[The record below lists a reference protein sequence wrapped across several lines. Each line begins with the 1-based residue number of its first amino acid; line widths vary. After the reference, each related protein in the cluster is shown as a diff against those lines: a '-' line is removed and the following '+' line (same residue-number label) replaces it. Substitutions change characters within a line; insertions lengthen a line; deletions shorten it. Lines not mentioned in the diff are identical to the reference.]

1 MPRMSLESKMHGQYF
16 QTLCQGCFYK
26 NLFSSPKMSLGAF
39 RACQI
44 TQAIIKSKPYSETFN
59 FQFSDKMSGVSK
71 CQQLAIQQDFESAT
85 MSSSVICTVLHQGR
99 SHNQECEAPSPRLYD
114 KLKLQKKKF
123 KIKIKKFWSDCKMS
137 SDN

>member
-1 MPRMSLESKMHGQYF
+1 M
-16 QTLCQGCFYK
+16 
-26 NLFSSPKMSLGAF
+26 
-39 RACQI
+39 
-44 TQAIIKSKPYSETFN
+44 ETFN
-59 FQFSDKMSGVSK
+59 FQFDDKMPGVSK
-71 CQQLAIQQDFESAT
+71 RYQLAIQQDFESAT

-123 KIKIKKFWSDCKMS
+123 KIKKFWSDCKMS

>member
-1 MPRMSLESKMHGQYF
+1 M
-16 QTLCQGCFYK
+16 
-26 NLFSSPKMSLGAF
+26 
-39 RACQI
+39 
-44 TQAIIKSKPYSETFN
+44 ETFN
-59 FQFSDKMSGVSK
+59 FRFDDKMSGVSK
-71 CQQLAIQQDFESAT
+71 RYQLAIQQDFESAT

-123 KIKIKKFWSDCKMS
+123 KIKKFWSDCKMS